1 MAAANPS
8 TSIILF
14 LILTLAYFMF
24 KYYTKSPTVIKV
36 WTMIYFLSLLVIQFF
51 INLGLTSDICGFKQY
66 GIALQTTFVP
76 WILIFGTVNLL
87 LMMFPS
93 WLAPFSN
100 TIGYLFAYIT
110 GVNGFFQSV
119 LKDRKTLN
127 LGPNQANMITAINNV
142 YDDKS
147 LLINSMTNENVG
159 NWWNSM
165 KTGGLLKSGVGD
177 AQFNEL
183 TGFVKMKTEIAE
195 FIWYA
200 LTGILTTSVSYNAI
214 LNSGCTQS
222 VKEMEKR
229 HNEYVEQE
237 KKAEKAK
244 QQKESG
250 QIVYKSYE

>member
-1 MAAANPS
+1 
-8 TSIILF
+8 
-14 LILTLAYFMF
+14 
-24 KYYTKSPTVIKV
+24 
-36 WTMIYFLSLLVIQFF
+36 
-51 INLGLTSDICGFKQY
+51 
-66 GIALQTTFVP
+66 
-76 WILIFGTVNLL
+76 
-87 LMMFPS
+87 
-93 WLAPFSN
+93 
-100 TIGYLFAYIT
+100 
-110 GVNGFFQSV
+110 
-119 LKDRKTLN
+119 
-127 LGPNQANMITAINNV
+127 
-142 YDDKS
+142 
-147 LLINSMTNENVG
+147 MTNENVG